1 MGYPVDQATLYAEQ
15 DAQKQAEK
23 EANMASKN
31 QMSALFKDKQKQT
44 KEE

>member
-23 EANMASKN
+23 EASKN